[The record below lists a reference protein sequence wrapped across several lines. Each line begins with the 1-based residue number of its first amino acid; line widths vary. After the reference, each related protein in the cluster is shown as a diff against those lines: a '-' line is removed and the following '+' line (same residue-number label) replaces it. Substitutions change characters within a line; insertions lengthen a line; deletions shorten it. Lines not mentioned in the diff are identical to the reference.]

1 MGDCFAAL
9 NAKLN
14 AQIKQEGTRVCQHC
28 GARGRFLEQ
37 QQTSVP
43 ADGAP
48 SLISIELPD
57 APPAGMPYD
66 LRPDAEPRTLT
77 VGGLAQG
84 TYRLVGVLMYAR
96 GYHFVADVLDVCERR
111 WLRYDGMVA
120 DGVGQPIEPTGGAMM
135 HGHGCGRRY
144 YPTLAVYAREAEG
157 VL

>member
-1 MGDCFAAL
+1 MTNAHARAPTRAQLL
-9 NAKLN
+9 N
-14 AQIKQEGTRVCQHC
+14 R
-28 GARGRFLEQ
+28 
-37 QQTSVP
+37 
-43 ADGAP
+43 
-48 SLISIELPD
+48 
-57 APPAGMPYD
+57 
-66 LRPDAEPRTLT
+66 